1 MFFVVLGFTIKF
13 GQTCSIQSLSVE
25 PLEITIVLAT
35 IKTSNSFE
43 TFLPEELGIFK
54 FCINYYLMNIGRN
67 ATK

>member
-1 MFFVVLGFTIKF
+1 MFFVVLRFTIKF
-13 GQTCSIQSLSVE
+13 GQTGNIQSLSVE

-43 TFLPEELGIFK
+43 TALPEELDSFK
-54 FCINYYLMNIGRN
+54 FCINDYLMNIGRN